1 MKMVYKKNSNS
12 QVWGNV
18 AFVPRIHY
26 PVPLISLVHPL
37 RPKSGHRWSR
47 KKRTTHFSLNFLPLE
62 KRFKRY
68 IYICVCIKKKRKERR
83 ATRNFPLVSPPPGNI
98 YDDEEKVEP
107 ICRRHPRRSKFL
119 SFINHWSPMSII
131 DIVASINRE
140 YRTGYISE

>member
-1 MKMVYKKNSNS
+1 M
-12 QVWGNV
+12 
-18 AFVPRIHY
+18 AFVPRIRY

-68 IYICVCIKKKRKERR
+68 IYIYKKEKERKKSNEELS
-83 ATRNFPLVSPPPGNI
+83 TRIPPDNI

-119 SFINHWSPMSII
+119 SFINH
-131 DIVASINRE
+131 
-140 YRTGYISE
+140 